1 MSETAQEKAQR
12 ETKERMERLG
22 GVWNPIVCDIPEEA
36 WEPVGDFDEDENG
49 QIIDARTKLKV
60 CMRFAGIMMHVEAIE
75 VYEVEEGPEA
85 GFLKATN
92 PYLEVDVERI
102 WAIAGWE
109 GDSPDLLEVQGRQY
123 LLTMFPFA

>member
-1 MSETAQEKAQR
+1 MSETPYEKATR
-12 ETKERMERLG
+12 EMQERAERLG
-22 GVWNPIVCDIPEEA
+22 GVYNPIVCDIPEEA

-60 CMRFAGIMMHVEAIE
+60 CMRLAGIMMHVEAIE
-75 VYEVEEGPEA
+75 VYKVKEGPEA
-85 GFLKATN
+85 GYLKATN
-92 PYLEVDVERI
+92 PYLEDDIEHI

-109 GDSPDLLEVQGRQY
+109 GDTPDLLEIQGRTY